1 MDTYDHSIQ
10 VVESRSTCY
19 AAFST
24 ASPIVVC
31 LLIENENVK
40 MLLDVS

>member
-1 MDTYDHSIQ
+1 MDTYDSIQ
-10 VVESRSTCY
+10 VVESRITRY
-19 AAFST
+19 ATFST

-31 LLIENENVK
+31 LLIENENIE